1 MTVIEAVDRL
11 PRRVA
16 GWAAAQTLPPNSM
29 TGISLALGVCAA
41 VWFTAGTRPGNAAGA
56 LALCG
61 SYLASRAARRLAAA
75 PPARPQVG
83 AGPDAGGESADRAPS
98 LVSDRAIQHP
108 PAGPVSPPAG
118 PVSPP
123 AGPVSPPAAPPQAG
137 AGPDAGGESTNR
149 APFLVSARA
158 IQHPPAGSLP
168 PPAGA
173 LPGRGRA
180 GRAGGLPASELAARA
195 KALSDGRLARAGA
208 AATECGVYAGLA
220 AGGPVV
226 GGLFARSMQT
236 AGPMPGWSGSWQLA
250 MTVVIVVAVSQLAVA
265 CGSPAPPGMPWE
277 AARGEAARGEAAR
290 GEAARGE
297 AAQGKAAPGGLGWQV
312 LGMPYG
318 GRILLIA
325 VVAPVLGARGTFL
338 GLLGWAVIAI
348 GYAIV
353 SSQRRRGGARAAR
366 AIVAC
371 RDDGLIATEIGLPV
385 RGQLVPLPPALTGV
399 AAVAVLAILGLRNLP
414 GFLLLAPVVA
424 MLLAAVGSSNPHVG
438 RLDWVVP
445 VLLQAGQFGY
455 IAAIGVATGVPA
467 TLIFV
472 ASALTALHYVHLAG
486 HPVSDSAV
494 GWEGRMI
501 AAGLGAALGMATFA
515 YLLLAAY
522 LGVLI
527 CREFMT
533 SWLPA
538 TEGDRR

>member
-1 MTVIEAVDRL
+1 MTVAEAVDSL

-16 GWAAAQTLPPNSM
+16 GWAAARSLPPNSM

-56 LALCG
+56 VALGG
-61 SYLASRAARRLAAA
+61 SYLAGRSARRLAGPSPGRVRVRPAEETAA
-75 PPARPQVG
+75 AEM
-83 AGPDAGGESADRAPS
+83 AG
-98 LVSDRAIQHP
+98 
-108 PAGPVSPPAG
+108 
-118 PVSPP
+118 
-123 AGPVSPPAAPPQAG
+123 
-137 AGPDAGGESTNR
+137 
-149 APFLVSARA
+149 SARA
-158 IQHPPAGSLP
+158 KPVRDS
-168 PPAGA
+168 
-173 LPGRGRA
+173 
-180 GRAGGLPASELAARA
+180 
-195 KALSDGRLARAGA
+195 RLARACA
-208 AATECGVYAGLA
+208 AATECGAYAGLA
-220 AGGPVV
+220 AGGPVA
-226 GGLFARSMQT
+226 GGLFAHGLAT
-236 AGPMPGWSGSWQLA
+236 GGPLAGAGMWQLA
-250 MTVVIVVAVSQLAVA
+250 MTVVIMVAVSQLAVA
-265 CGSPAPPGMPWE
+265 CGSPALPGMRWE
-277 AARGEAARGEAAR
+277 AAPGEAAPGEAAP
-290 GEAARGE
+290 GEV
-297 AAQGKAAPGGLGWQV
+297 APGAGPWWV

-325 VVAPVLGARGTFL
+325 VVAPVVGSRGAFL

-348 GYAIV
+348 GYAIIT
-353 SSQRRRGGARAAR
+353 SRSRPGGARAAR

-371 RDDGLIATEIGLPV
+371 RDDGLIATEIGRSV

-399 AAVAVLAILGLRNLP
+399 AAVAVLAVLGLRNLP

-424 MLLAAVGSSNPHVG
+424 MLLAAVGSSHPHAG

-467 TLIFV
+467 PLIF
-472 ASALTALHYVHLAG
+472 AACALTALHYAHLAG
-486 HPVSDSAV
+486 HAANDSAV

>member
-1 MTVIEAVDRL
+1 M
-11 PRRVA
+11 
-16 GWAAAQTLPPNSM
+16 
-29 TGISLALGVCAA
+29 
-41 VWFTAGTRPGNAAGA
+41 
-56 LALCG
+56 
-61 SYLASRAARRLAAA
+61 
-75 PPARPQVG
+75 
-83 AGPDAGGESADRAPS
+83 
-98 LVSDRAIQHP
+98 
-108 PAGPVSPPAG
+108 
-118 PVSPP
+118 
-123 AGPVSPPAAPPQAG
+123 
-137 AGPDAGGESTNR
+137 
-149 APFLVSARA
+149 
-158 IQHPPAGSLP
+158 
-168 PPAGA
+168 
-173 LPGRGRA
+173 
-180 GRAGGLPASELAARA
+180 AARA
-195 KALSDGRLARAGA
+195 KALSDGRLSRAGA

-265 CGSPAPPGMPWE
+265 CSGPALPGMPGE

-290 GEAARGE
+290 GEAARGKAARGE
-297 AAQGKAAPGGLGWQV
+297 AARGKAVPGGLSWQM

-318 GRILLIA
+318 GRVLLIA

-353 SSQRRRGGARAAR
+353 SSQRRRDGARAAR

-399 AAVAVLAILGLRNLP
+399 AAVAILAILGLRNLP

-472 ASALTALHYVHLAG
+472 ACALTALHYAHLAG